1 VDPSAQ
7 HAVQGG
13 GLVSQPARQAV
24 IDQWTGRHATA
35 LQAAL
40 RMSQDEMAAIIGVA
54 KRTIASWS
62 SQPAI
67 VIRPELQRALDTAYQ
82 RADESAKLR
91 FARQLKAEDDAE
103 ATAAGGGA
111 VALTVAIAVVLND
124 AEVLLVCRRD
134 ADPSGITWQ
143 FPAGIVKPGATPA
156 TVAIRETLA
165 ETGIHCTVRT
175 ELGSRVHPLS
185 GVSASYFLCDYLAG
199 EVENRDVVENTSA
212 LWAPV
217 DDVTRFIPKQRIYAP
232 VLRALEGEQ

>member
-1 VDPSAQ
+1 M
-7 HAVQGG
+7 
-13 GLVSQPARQAV
+13 
-24 IDQWTGRHATA
+24 
-35 LQAAL
+35 AAL
-40 RMSQDEMAAIIGVA
+40 IGVA
-54 KRTIASWS
+54 KRTIAAWS
-62 SQPAI
+62 VRPDI

-82 RADESAKLR
+82 RADEPAKLR

-103 ATAAGGGA
+103 VAAAGGA

-134 ADPSGITWQ
+134 ADPSGLTWQ

-165 ETGIHCTVRT
+165 ETGIHCSIRA

-212 LWAPV
+212 LWAPK
-217 DDVTRFIPKQRIYAP
+217 DDVTRFIPKQRIFAP

>member
-1 VDPSAQ
+1 
-7 HAVQGG
+7 
-13 GLVSQPARQAV
+13 VSQPARHTV

-40 RMSQDEMAAIIGVA
+40 RMSQDEMAALIGVA

-62 SQPAI
+62 EKPDI
-67 VIRPELQRALDTAYQ
+67 VIRPELQRALDTTYS
-82 RADESAKLR
+82 RAEEHAKIR
-91 FARQLKAEDDAE
+91 FARQLKADDDTEVA
-103 ATAAGGGA
+103 AAGNA
-111 VALTVAIAVVLND
+111 VALAIAIAVVVNNTD
-124 AEVLLVCRRD
+124 VLLVCRRE

-165 ETGIHCTVRT
+165 ETGVHCSVRD

-199 EVENRDVVENTSA
+199 EVENRDEIENTSA
-212 LWAPV
+212 LWAPAEN
-217 DDVTRFIPKQRIYAP
+217 VTRFIPKQRIYAP